1 MLGGKNITLFLVNI
15 LPRKCFL
22 PFFLLLPILLL
33 TLGGH
38 NVQPALLCW
47 QMQKVFLSLVF

>member
-1 MLGGKNITLFLVNI
+1 MLWGKNTILFLVNI
-15 LPRKCFL
+15 LPRKHSL

-38 NVQPALLCW
+38 HVQPTLLCW